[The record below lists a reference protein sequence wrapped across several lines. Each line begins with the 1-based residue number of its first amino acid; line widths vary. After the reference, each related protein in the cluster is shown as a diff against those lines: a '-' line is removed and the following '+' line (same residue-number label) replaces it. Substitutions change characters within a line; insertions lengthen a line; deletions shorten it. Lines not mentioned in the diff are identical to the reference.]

1 MPSRP
6 DSGAASGAPVAPAR
20 PLPHTSAVTG
30 VLEALAF
37 FRDPEFAQKR
47 FAEYGN
53 VFATSLLGQPLVF
66 IRGGQ
71 AIGDLLAQPDGCEGW
86 WPASVRQ
93 LLGSRSLANR
103 NGPDHRAR
111 RRVVGQLFS
120 AAALRRYSPGIVA
133 LVDKLAEELAAA
145 TTPVPLVDRLRRFAF
160 AVIASVVLGLKGDDR
175 EALFHDFEL
184 WTRALFSVPLALP
197 GTPFARA
204 LQARRRLLE
213 RLGAVL
219 RRSRER
225 AAAGEPLAGGLDL
238 LSGGLDE
245 AGLPLDDADVVEQ
258 LLLLLFAGY
267 ETTASSLSCLM
278 TAVLQHPE
286 LEPWWQP
293 ELATLPWP
301 PAPEQAASAYDP
313 AAAPKL
319 AALINEVMR
328 LNPPVGGFFRRTT
341 RELVLDGVAV
351 PAGQVVQVAL
361 AASNRYAGAAVP
373 AIPGDRR
380 ERSASSDRNDLS
392 DPNNPQKPTNQEA
405 PPANRGEPPVRVEL
419 NDQTGLDVPD
429 DLATFRPQR
438 HLEPGNAPTLLPF
451 GGGERVCLGKA
462 LAELEIRLMAVGL
475 LGRLKL
481 RLAPDQDLSLQ
492 LIPSP
497 SPRGGLQVLPLT
509 PLEPQTGTPVAHT
522 LADPSLAD

>member
-1 MPSRP
+1 
-6 DSGAASGAPVAPAR
+6 
-20 PLPHTSAVTG
+20 VTG

-37 FRDPEFAQKR
+37 FRDPGFAQKR
-47 FAEYGN
+47 FAQHGN

-66 IRGGQ
+66 IRGGR

-86 WPASVRQ
+86 WPVSVRE

-120 AAALRRYSPGIVA
+120 AAALRRYSPGIVT
-133 LVDKLAEELAAA
+133 LVDELSTELAAA
-145 TTPVPLVDRLRRFAF
+145 STPVSLVDRLRRFAF
-160 AVIASVVLGLKGDDR
+160 SVIATVVLGLEGDDR
-175 EALFHDFEL
+175 EALFHDFEI

-204 LQARRRLLE
+204 LQARGRLLA
-213 RLGAVL
+213 RLGEVL

-258 LLLLLFAGY
+258 LQLLLFAGY

-278 TAVLQHPE
+278 TALLQHPE
-286 LEPWWQP
+286 LEPWWRP
-293 ELATLPWP
+293 ELEALPWP
-301 PAPEQAASAYDP
+301 PAPEQAASAYDA

-319 AALINEVMR
+319 SALISEVMR

-361 AASNRYAGAAVP
+361 AASNRYGGAAEP
-373 AIPGDRR
+373 AR
-380 ERSASSDRNDLS
+380 LS
-392 DPNNPQKPTNQEA
+392 D
-405 PPANRGEPPVRVEL
+405 ANIPLPPPVQTEL
-419 NDQTGLDVPD
+419 GNQKGLHEPD

-438 HLEPGNAPTLLPF
+438 HLAGDTGLTLLPF

-475 LGRLKL
+475 LGRLQL
-481 RLAPDQDLSLQ
+481 QLAPPDQDLSLQ

-497 SPRGGLQVLPLT
+497 SPRGGLRVEGLGVSAP
-509 PLEPQTGTPVAHT
+509 
-522 LADPSLAD
+522 